1 MNEFMNYDFVID
13 KITVACHLKPG
24 EGAPIHKNRQNH
36 GLAFYP
42 EGKTTFIFD
51 DKLKLVVGAG
61 AIVYLPKGSNYVVN
75 KRCSGD
81 CYAINF
87 DVLGDVSFEPFV
99 FSTKDT
105 ASYLQAFNACKNAFQ
120 TKQPGYK
127 NLLMKELYGIIYKMQ
142 KQYQIPYNNTKKN
155 ETINIA
161 IKYIHSNYCT
171 DTISIEKLA
180 DACNISTVY
189 LRKLFASRFGVSPIQ
204 YISNL
209 KLTRAKE
216 LLESNMYTVSEV
228 CFLSGFSDESYFSRK
243 FKEST
248 GVSPSE
254 YKEKKLFI

>member
-13 KITVACHLKPG
+13 KITFACHLKPG
-24 EGAPIHKNRQNH
+24 EGTPVHNNRQNH

-42 EGKTTFIFD
+42 EGKTVFTFD
-51 DKLKLVVGAG
+51 GKLKLVVGAG
-61 AIVYLPKGSNYVVN
+61 AIVYLPKGSNYVV
-75 KRCSGD
+75 KGKGIGD

-87 DVLGDVSFEPFV
+87 DIFDDISFEPFA

-105 ASYLQAFNACKNAFQ
+105 AFYLQAFNICQNAFQ
-120 TKQPGYK
+120 EKQAGYK
-127 NLLMKELYGIIYKMQ
+127 NLLMEKLYGIICKMQ
-142 KQYQIPYNNTKKN
+142 KEYLIPYKPNKN
-155 ETINIA
+155 GTIDTA

-171 DTISIEKLA
+171 GTISIEKLA
-180 DACNISTVY
+180 CECNVSTAY

-204 YISNL
+204 YINNL

-216 LLESNMYTVSEV
+216 LLESNMYTVTEV
-228 CFLSGFSDESYFSRK
+228 CFLSGYSDESYFSRK
-243 FKEST
+243 FKETT